1 MLIDLGLIILLGL
14 SLSKLALKFKLP
26 ALVGLLVAGMILGIS
41 GLDIIGGSTY
51 EIAPIFRKMALVVIL
66 IRAGLQLDL
75 KQIKATGLT
84 TFLLSFV
91 PALAEIATII
101 LIGGLLGISFQDS
114 FIIGCVLAAVS
125 PAIIVPKMLK
135 ILNSGKEEAKPLAT
149 MILGGSA
156 LDDIVVIT
164 LFSIAISL
172 EPSSLLSTLSTIIFT
187 LINGV
192 ILGIALGYLLNLIFK
207 VSKLSLNY
215 LVITLLAT
223 SFLVVGLEEVVIE
236 YFEYSSLISVM
247 VSTMTISYL
256 NPNLAKEF
264 LSPFTNIW
272 QLAEIFLF
280 VSIGANLDISYTL
293 GLGLL
298 PFIIIGIG
306 LIGRMIATNFVLMT
320 SKLSKQERFLGVVSY
335 LPKATVQAALGGIAL
350 EQGLAVGNLVL
361 SIAVLAI
368 LISAPLGAFLIDYF
382 TLKVYQIDTK

>member
-26 ALVGLLVAGMILGIS
+26 ALVGLLIAGMILGIS

-264 LSPFTNIW
+264 LAPFTNIW

-306 LIGRMIATNFVLMT
+306 LIGRMIATNIVLMT